1 MSNFQFKKFS
11 VEDGNTAMKV
21 GTDGVLLGCW
31 ASIPP
36 EVGTV
41 IDAGCGCGL
50 IALMMAQRAPE
61 AHVKGIDIDPGAVS
75 DARLNVARSPW
86 PHNIDI
92 AEGDV
97 MEWSP
102 EPEHPVLVISNPPF
116 FNETLRSPSGERAL
130 ARHGETFGVRELI
143 AWSAGLM
150 RHDDDR
156 LAFIA
161 PADRDDEIEYEL
173 ALNRL
178 NVLRKCTVRSRRGR
192 KPVRTLWEAVR
203 AELPCLKSNLDIRD
217 EQNAL
222 TEEYIKLTSDFYLD
236 K

>member
-92 AEGDV
+92 A
-97 MEWSP
+97 
-102 EPEHPVLVISNPPF
+102 
-116 FNETLRSPSGERAL
+116 
-130 ARHGETFGVRELI
+130 ETFGVRELI